1 MPTGQRVSAL
11 NASLP
16 LGPPLDPDADAE
28 LLSAGE
34 IEVVGRLVDASNATL
49 YARVSTKEGPVGA
62 VYKPQPG
69 ERPLRDFPDGT
80 LHLREVAAYRLS
92 ELGGWHLVPTTV
104 LRDGPFGTGSVQRWV
119 GPPPGEDIEIGAG
132 VVDVVPAGQEPEGW
146 LEVLRA
152 EGGRGE
158 DVTLCHA
165 DDPRLAAMA
174 VFDVVANNADRK
186 GGHVLDAGGGRLAG
200 VDHGLTFHVL
210 PKLRTVLWG
219 WAGEIV
225 PDAFLAGV
233 QRVVDAL
240 HDGSGH
246 ELLSPLLRPEELD
259 ALEERA
265 TDLLVKKRFPRP
277 RGWGPDIPW
286 PAF

>member
-1 MPTGQRVSAL
+1 M
-11 NASLP
+11 
-16 LGPPLDPDADAE
+16 
-28 LLSAGE
+28 
-34 IEVVGRLVDASNATL
+34 VGRLVAASNATL
-49 YARVSTKEGPVGA
+49 YARVSTAGGQVGV
-62 VYKPQPG
+62 VYKPRPG

-119 GPPPGEDIEIGAG
+119 GPPPGEDIDVGAG
-132 VVDVVPAGQEPEGW
+132 VVDVVPVGHEPEGW
-146 LEVLRA
+146 LDVLRA
-152 EGGRGE
+152 EDGMGE

-174 VFDVVANNADRK
+174 VFDVLANNADRK

-219 WAGEIV
+219 WAGEVV
-225 PDAFLAGV
+225 PDSLLAGV
-233 QRVVDAL
+233 QQVGDAL
-240 HDGSGH
+240 RDGSACD
-246 ELLSPLLRPEELD
+246 LLSPLLRPAELH

-265 TDLLVKKRFPRP
+265 TDLLVHKRFPRP
-277 RGWGPDIPW
+277 QGWGPDIPW